1 MTLSN
6 ATTPVIE
13 ENAAND
19 LLKMNSTI
27 GQDWV
32 ELTLPILTVSE
43 ANGGRKKKIRRGD
56 KIVYKNEHWTDA
68 HKRHKK
74 QKGMVALM
82 LRKHRNMLK
91 LPCHITFTRYAP
103 DKLDR
108 LDNLPMA
115 FKWILDAVCEIITGD
130 YRPGRA
136 DDTEE
141 IDATFKQVHCQEYGV
156 KILIK
161 ML

>member
-1 MTLSN
+1 MVGNTDTPVKQEN
-6 ATTPVIE
+6 ATE
-13 ENAAND
+13 S
-19 LLKMNSTI
+19 LLKLSSQV

-43 ANGGRKKKIRRGD
+43 ANGGRKKKTRRAG
-56 KIVYKNEHWTDA
+56 KIVFKNEHWTDA

-82 LRKHRNMLK
+82 LRRHRKMLR

-141 IDATFKQVHCQEYGV
+141 IDATFKQVHSKEYGV
-156 KILIK
+156 KILIR